1 MLPASFSVDLLNSSD
16 LLVATYKQFL
26 KDLNR
31 SGIETTNE
39 IIFPITKTE
48 LSIFIH
54 QIVLNLT
61 VQDLSVLLYNIDLSE
76 TKFQFIPIDDERMN
90 LSEQILIREAQ
101 KVFFRMKYN

>member
-16 LLVATYKQFL
+16 FLVATYKQFL

-31 SGIETTNE
+31 SGIETTIE
-39 IIFPITKTE
+39 INFPITKTE

-54 QIVLNLT
+54 QIVSNLT

-76 TKFQFIPIDDERMN
+76 TKFQSSPMDDERMN